1 MLFRLRMKFFRQLPA
16 YGEIGRLAR
25 PLRRSF
31 FLGEAFRY
39 AAPVLEC
46 DGACETKR
54 EQQPSTVNGKSQ
66 KVLGSSA

>member
-1 MLFRLRMKFFRQLPA
+1 MLFRLRMKFFRQLAA
-16 YGEIGRLAR
+16 YGEIGRFAI
-25 PLRRSF
+25 
-31 FLGEAFRY
+31 GEAFRY

-54 EQQPSTVNGKSQ
+54 EQQPFAVKGNSQ

>member
-1 MLFRLRMKFFRQLPA
+1 MGKMGGSPHL
-16 YGEIGRLAR
+16 
-25 PLRRSF
+25 
-31 FLGEAFRY
+31 LGEAFRN
-39 AAPVLEC
+39 AAAVFEC